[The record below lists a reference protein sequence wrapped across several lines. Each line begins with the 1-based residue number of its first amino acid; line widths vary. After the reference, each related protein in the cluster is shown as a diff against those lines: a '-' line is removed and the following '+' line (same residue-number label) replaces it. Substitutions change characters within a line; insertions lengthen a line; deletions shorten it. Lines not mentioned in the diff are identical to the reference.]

1 MAPTT
6 NMLTPQTLRGFRT
19 TEYRKNLGIGLFQK
33 LDALKN
39 SLINRCLSVPASAW
53 RISVQSRATHAA
65 TPQRLVFVTCQSCKR
80 NMDTYHEPRPLF
92 SQQVI
97 RVRHSKIACSKC
109 AE

>member
-1 MAPTT
+1 MAAIT

-33 LDALKN
+33 LDTLKN
-39 SLINRCLSVPASAW
+39 SLINLCLSVPAGAW
-53 RISVQSRATHAA
+53 RIGVQSRYNHAT
-65 TPQRLVFVTCQSCKR
+65 TPQRLVLVKCECGR
-80 NMDTYHEPRPLF
+80 LMDQYHEPRPLF
-92 SQQVI
+92 QSSPI